1 MITVGSLIK
10 SKRLSKNLSIEQISK
25 ELKIQKKILQN
36 IENDKL
42 EENINAVFVIG
53 HLKSYSEYLEL
64 NTSEIIANFKIQI
77 SFKKNDLVE
86 SIKRPSVN
94 TNMFNFIKFV
104 PTTLIL
110 IIFTSF
116 YFLFIYQDK
125 IERNY
130 ALVPDI
136 PENYIPIIEEA
147 NTNGFN
153 KLSML
158 ENEDNVFDN
167 ERINYSSVNASNN
180 INEKISKDKIT
191 LKLLNPTW
199 LQLRDKTDKVIL
211 SKLMNK
217 DEEFTYDM
225 QLEYNITAGNGGN
238 IIVIINDKVI
248 GKIGKYGEIIDSVIL
263 DNNFNN

>member
-1 MITVGSLIK
+1 
-10 SKRLSKNLSIEQISK
+10 
-25 ELKIQKKILQN
+25 
-36 IENDKL
+36 
-42 EENINAVFVIG
+42 
-53 HLKSYSEYLEL
+53 
-64 NTSEIIANFKIQI
+64 
-77 SFKKNDLVE
+77 
-86 SIKRPSVN
+86 
-94 TNMFNFIKFV
+94 
-104 PTTLIL
+104 
-110 IIFTSF
+110 
-116 YFLFIYQDK
+116 
-125 IERNY
+125 
-130 ALVPDI
+130 
-136 PENYIPIIEEA
+136 
-147 NTNGFN
+147 
-153 KLSML
+153 ML

-199 LQLRDKTDKVIL
+199 LQLRDKADKVIL